1 MKAKD
6 QRLKAKMAG
15 IARIDQ
21 PHKHNHG
28 FFMRVQRV
36 GKIPH
41 SSPTKNMAAGGK
53 PWSPPRRI
61 AGSFSESSDVAHIE
75 TGVGGRRYVAAKV
88 RPGLSVCRNA
98 CCGAATCRG
107 SIGWRPEA
115 PGRMLSR
122 GKCFRCGSTVT
133 AKPNCWPFALDA
145 PACGTWNESLKY
157 ESRNERYTA

>member
-1 MKAKD
+1 MV
-6 QRLKAKMAG
+6 G

-28 FFMRVQRV
+28 FFVRVQRA

-53 PWSPPRRI
+53 PWSPPRHI
-61 AGSFSESSDVAHIE
+61 AGSFSGSSDLARIE

-98 CCGAATCRG
+98 CCDAATCRG
-107 SIGWRPEA
+107 SIGWRPGV

-133 AKPNCWPFALDA
+133 AKPNCWPFALDT
-145 PACGTWNESLKY
+145 PACGTWNESLKL
-157 ESRNERYTA
+157 